1 MHAATEAGARIVQ
14 IRDKS
19 SDTRSLIKEVE
30 RCVAVVEAVRGILFV
45 NDRVDV
51 ALAAGAHGVHL
62 GDEDMPVGKAREL
75 AGDGRLIGASVATL
89 EEAKAA
95 IAAGADY
102 VSVGAIFATQT
113 KLDAGEPVGC
123 ERLREIKQGVTV
135 PVAAIGGIN
144 RTNLRSVVEVR
155 ADMICV
161 VSAITAAEDIVEAT
175 RSLVGLIGQR
185 ETQRLIDE
193 GGER

>member
-1 MHAATEAGARIVQ
+1 MFPGFSFPQLYVITDTAPRSGSEQVRTHEEIVRAAIEAGARIVQ

-30 RCVAVVEAVRGILFV
+30 RCVGVVEAVHGILFV

-62 GDEDMPVGKAREL
+62 GDEDMSVGKAREL
-75 AGDGRLIGASVATL
+75 AGDGRLIGASAATL

-102 VSVGAIFATQT
+102 VSVGAIFATKT

-123 ERLREIKQGVTV
+123 ER
-135 PVAAIGGIN
+135 
-144 RTNLRSVVEVR
+144 
-155 ADMICV
+155 
-161 VSAITAAEDIVEAT
+161 
-175 RSLVGLIGQR
+175 
-185 ETQRLIDE
+185 
-193 GGER
+193 